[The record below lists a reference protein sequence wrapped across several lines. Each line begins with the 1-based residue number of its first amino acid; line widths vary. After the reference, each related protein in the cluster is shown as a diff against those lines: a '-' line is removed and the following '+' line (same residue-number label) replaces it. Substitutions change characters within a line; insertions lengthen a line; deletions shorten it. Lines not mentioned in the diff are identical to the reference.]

1 MVTIAAVLIFGVV
14 VPVMETIFG
23 ISADTGAP
31 RKDTREAEGMVN
43 RSWQDARRCLEIAG
57 GRELAQRRFV
67 LRASI
72 DATGFV
78 KSVTVIETP
87 AYGSVANDCLIRI
100 VRAWRFERSA
110 DERTVDLVFDPSQ
123 HAFDASFDVSE
134 P

>member
-14 VPVMETIFG
+14 VPVMETISG

-31 RKDTREAEGMVN
+31 RKAEGMVN

-123 HAFDASFDVSE
+123 HAFDASFDISE